1 MQRYVKISEECILDT
16 TLGRFI
22 DAPVITIF
30 SANINPIIDE
40 TPSIIHWEVT
50 GTIGEVRLNGQV
62 AQRNN
67 SIEHWSDHDQVFKLE
82 VWLEDLLVDERE
94 LEVQVMV
101 APPEIQYFRASQN
114 FVIQGFPIELSW
126 STENTRQVEI
136 SGLGIVP
143 SIGSRFI
150 NVQDTGCFQLT
161 ATGSFSNVET
171 ARLNMPMMQTPRIET
186 LRVPVPE
193 INLNLAYGFN
203 AMSIPDNK
211 IFTNHLGLPEYEK
224 KYTDLFGKQCK
235 TPKGIKLP
243 SFEKIKQIFS

>member
-1 MQRYVKISEECILDT
+1 
-16 TLGRFI
+16 
-22 DAPVITIF
+22 
-30 SANINPIIDE
+30 
-40 TPSIIHWEVT
+40 
-50 GTIGEVRLNGQV
+50 
-62 AQRNN
+62 
-67 SIEHWSDHDQVFKLE
+67 
-82 VWLEDLLVDERE
+82 
-94 LEVQVMV
+94 MV